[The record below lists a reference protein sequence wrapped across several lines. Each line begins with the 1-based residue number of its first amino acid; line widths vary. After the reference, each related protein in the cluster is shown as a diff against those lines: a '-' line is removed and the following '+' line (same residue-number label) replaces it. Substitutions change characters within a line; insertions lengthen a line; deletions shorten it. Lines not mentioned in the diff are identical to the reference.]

1 MAGMTPQNYYARRS
15 VRSRQEVDLVLVLA
29 LVKAERQQQ
38 PRLGVRKLYHLI
50 APELKAAGVKLG
62 RDRLFVELGKAGWL
76 VERKPSEWPKTTHVD
91 PNLPVFKN
99 LSKGYAATGP
109 DQVWVADI
117 TYIRTRDAF
126 MYLGLIT
133 DRWSRKIVGYHLGET
148 LETEQVL
155 KALAMALKG
164 IKGEARP
171 IHHSDRG
178 CQYASHAYV
187 AAVRKA
193 GMAMS
198 MTETNHSAEN
208 ALAERVNGI
217 LKKEYW
223 LDANFETRQQARQAT
238 HRGICLYNTRRPHTA
253 LGFATPEQVHH
264 AINNQPEASAG
275 RRCGSLRSPPR
286 RPADA
291 SR

>member
-1 MAGMTPQNYYARRS
+1 MTVVGLCQWAQMTAQNSYARRS
-15 VRSRQEVDLVLVLA
+15 VRRRQEVDVALVLA
-29 LVKAERQQQ
+29 LVKAEREQQ
-38 PRLGVRKLYHLI
+38 PRLGGRKLYHII

-62 RDRLFVELGKAGWL
+62 RDRLFVELGKVGWL

-99 LSKGYAATGP
+99 LMKRFATTRP
-109 DQVWVADI
+109 NQVWVADI
-117 TYIRTRDAF
+117 TYIRTREAF
-126 MYLGLIT
+126 MYLALIT

-164 IKGEARP
+164 LQGVGRP

-187 AAVRKA
+187 QAAQKA
-193 GMAMS
+193 GLAMS
-198 MTETNHSAEN
+198 MTEKNHSAEN

-217 LKKEYW
+217 LKQEYW
-223 LDANFETRQQARQAT
+223 LDANFDNRPQARQAT
-238 HRGICLYNTRRPHTA
+238 AHGICMYNTRRPHTA
-253 LGFATPEQVHH
+253 LKFATPEQVHN
-264 AINNQPEASAG
+264 AARN
-275 RRCGSLRSPPR
+275 
-286 RPADA
+286 
-291 SR
+291 